1 MGPTWD
7 VRTEQ
12 GYMACYRATFHE
24 VYRYA
29 AMLCGADRSA
39 AEDLVHD
46 VYLATLKAVRRG
58 AVTELSVGYL
68 TTAVRH
74 RFLDRVRSA
83 QREERRLRLVS
94 STPEPDTVSMPPQ
107 LKDLPDRER
116 AILVLRYVDD
126 LTMADSAAALGISVD
141 AAESLAARAIRR
153 LRRQEA
159 RDAE

>member
-12 GYMACYRATFHE
+12 GFMACYRATFRD

-46 VYLATLKAVRRG
+46 VYVATLKAARRST
-58 AVTELSVGYL
+58 VTEVSTGYL

-74 RFLDRVRSA
+74 RFLDRMRSS

-94 STPEPDTVSMPPQ
+94 STPEPEPATMPMQ
-107 LKDLPDRER
+107 LSDLPDRER
-116 AILVLRYVDD
+116 AVLVLRYVDD
-126 LTMADSAAALGISVD
+126 LTMAESAAALGISVD
-141 AAESLAARAIRR
+141 AAESLAARALRR

-159 RDAE
+159 RNAE

>member
-1 MGPTWD
+1 MRPTWD

-12 GYMACYRATFHE
+12 GYMDCYRATFRD

-46 VYLATLKAVRRG
+46 VYVATLKAARRG
-58 AVTELSVGYL
+58 AVTEVSTGYL

-74 RFLDRVRSA
+74 RFLDRVRSS

-94 STPEPDTVSMPPQ
+94 STPEPEPAMMPPQ
-107 LKDLPDRER
+107 LSDLPDRER
-116 AILVLRYVDD
+116 AVLVLRYVDD
-126 LTMADSAAALGISVD
+126 LTMAESAAALGISVD
-141 AAESLAARAIRR
+141 AAESLAARALRR

>member
-12 GYMACYRATFHE
+12 GYLACYRATFHE

-29 AMLCGADRSA
+29 AMLCGSDRSA
-39 AEDLVHD
+39 AEDVVHD
-46 VYLATLKAVRRG
+46 VYVAALRAARRG
-58 AVTELSVGYL
+58 AVTDISVGYL
-68 TTAVRH
+68 TNAVRH
-74 RFLDRVRSA
+74 RFLDRVRSS

-94 STPEPDTVSMPPQ
+94 STPEPEPASMPPQ
-107 LKDLPDRER
+107 LSDLPDRER

-126 LTMADSAAALGISVD
+126 LPMADAAAAMGLSLS
-141 AAESLAARAIRR
+141 AAESLAARAMRR

>member
-29 AMLCGADRSA
+29 AMWCGADRSA

-46 VYLATLKAVRRG
+46 VYLATLKSVRRG
-58 AVTELSVGYL
+58 AVTELTVGYL

-94 STPEPDTVSMPPQ
+94 STPEPATVSMPPQ

-116 AILVLRYVDD
+116 AVLVLRYVDD
-126 LTMADSAAALGISVD
+126 LTMADAAAALGISVD

>member
-1 MGPTWD
+1 
-7 VRTEQ
+7 
-12 GYMACYRATFHE
+12 
-24 VYRYA
+24 
-29 AMLCGADRSA
+29 MLCGADRSA

-46 VYLATLKAVRRG
+46 VYLATLKSVRRG
-58 AVTELSVGYL
+58 AVTELTVGYL

-94 STPEPDTVSMPPQ
+94 STPEPDAASMPPQ

-116 AILVLRYVDD
+116 AVLVLRYVDD